1 VDGVTHLL
9 VLPHREAA
17 DEAREQFGE
26 SFGTA
31 VEPRVV
37 REALV
42 GEDDAE
48 DAQWLVVVEDAAGS
62 LDPAALDAFAARWG
76 AGARAPERRAAGPG
90 PPRCCAAPG
99 RGALSVGRGMLN
111 AMATKNA
118 SDDPLAPVTLAVGQ
132 EDLLLDRAVQQIVA
146 AARAADADTDV
157 RDMVSEQLQ
166 PGMLAE
172 LTSPSL
178 FSERKVLVVRGAHD
192 LPADTVKELKGY
204 LGAPV
209 EDIALV
215 LLHAGGPKGKALLD
229 AARKAGARE
238 VACPKTT
245 KPAERLTFVRSEFR
259 ALGRS
264 ATPEACQ
271 ALVDAIGSDLRELA
285 SAVSQ
290 LVADVEG
297 TIDEAVVG
305 RYYTGRAEASSFTVA
320 DRAVE
325 GRTAEALEALRWS
338 LSTGVAPVLIT
349 SALAQG
355 VRAIGKLSSARGG
368 RPADLA
374 RELGM
379 PPWKIDRVRQQMRGW
394 TPDGVAAALT
404 AVAEADAEVKGAG
417 QDPEYALEKAV
428 VAIARAARA
437 RG

>member
-1 VDGVTHLL
+1 
-9 VLPHREAA
+9 
-17 DEAREQFGE
+17 
-26 SFGTA
+26 
-31 VEPRVV
+31 
-37 REALV
+37 
-42 GEDDAE
+42 
-48 DAQWLVVVEDAAGS
+48 
-62 LDPAALDAFAARWG
+62 
-76 AGARAPERRAAGPG
+76 
-90 PPRCCAAPG
+90 
-99 RGALSVGRGMLN
+99 
-111 AMATKNA
+111 MATRKNA
-118 SDDPLAPVTLAVGQ
+118 TDDPLAPVTLAVGQ
-132 EDLLLDRAVQQIVA
+132 EELLLDRAVQQVVA

-157 RDMVSEQLQ
+157 RDLTADQLQ

-178 FSERKVLVVRGAHD
+178 FAERKVLIVRNAHD
-192 LPADTVKELKGY
+192 LSADSVKDVKTY

-209 EDIALV
+209 EEDITLV
-215 LLHAGGPKGKALLD
+215 LVHAGGAKGKGLLD

-245 KPAERLTFVRSEFR
+245 KPAERLTFVRGEFR

-290 LVADVEG
+290 LTADVEG

-305 RYYTGRAEASSFTVA
+305 RYYTGRAEASSFNVA

-325 GRTAEALEALRWS
+325 GRAAEALEALRWS
-338 LSTGVAPVLIT
+338 LATGVAPVLIT

-394 TPDGVAAALT
+394 TPDGVAVALR
-404 AVAEADAEVKGAG
+404 AIAEADAGVKGG
-417 QDPEYALEKAV
+417 GDDPEYALEKAV
-428 VAIARAARA
+428 VAIARAARSR